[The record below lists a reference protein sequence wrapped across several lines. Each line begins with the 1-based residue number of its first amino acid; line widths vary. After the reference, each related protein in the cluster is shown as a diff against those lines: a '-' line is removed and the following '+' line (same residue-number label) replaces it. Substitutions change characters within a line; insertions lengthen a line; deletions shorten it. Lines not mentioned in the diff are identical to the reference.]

1 MNIGRELDRLKQMA
15 RIEDLSVDDSVSWSI
30 PKPPQEPSIA
40 HGIIKSLNREDETAT
55 IRVWAILENGGHSE
69 TDRDVEIEVG
79 RLRKI
84 ADFRTEENKQ
94 VSARIERIL
103 RDKVEEHNADN
114 PRYRAT
120 FRMLEACFRRGV
132 GAYRTN
138 PASVRGN
145 VRSADQWALA
155 RVNGLLYALRNG
167 KFRRTPYDRDLLP
180 SNHPLSS
187 KSYEGKQVGTVPEFI
202 RKNAQ
207 RGLDNLEFAGDGLVE
222 RTKREARLMRD
233 GQISEDKVIRMN
245 AWFKRHVSD
254 LDSPRANEYLRGEGR
269 MTAGQVAWLLWGG
282 DLDRSNRMRAQK
294 WAERQV
300 NRIRDEKA
308 FESAQELVKRRELL
322 RNSEW
327 TVRLNRFRTKQ
338 SRDEV
343 QSSYEKLIGDWDF
356 ALARQYFG
364 LLDSQ
369 RKTINKFLAE
379 NPPTIVGIQALVNN
393 QIDLTTTQWKED
405 LEAVYES
412 MCLDFAF
419 FQTDYLLPDEKD
431 NTVYTP
437 AEQERIARARR
448 RKPRKEIVEDGFYPR
463 RRGGARLPVNR
474 TAFDREAK
482 AFVQNRLDTFLPDM
496 SRTAKDNLNRAL
508 RKSFDE
514 VADLGLTGK
523 KAEDYIRRSISN
535 VIGKKNLGRAMGIA
549 RTEGSALSNFAMSQS
564 ATQTGLILTKEWLT
578 VRDGNVRDS
587 HIIADGTEINQEEQF
602 IIGGS
607 RMDYPSDSKY
617 GALPKEVINCRCTL
631 IYHERRI

>member
-1 MNIGRELDRLKQMA
+1 MA
-15 RIEDLSVDDSVSWSI
+15 RIDELSIDDAVSWSI

-40 HGIIKSLNREDETAT
+40 HGIIKSINREDKTAN
-55 IRVWAILENGGHSE
+55 IRVWAILEDGGHSE
-69 TDRDVEIEVG
+69 TDRDVEIEVS

-84 ADFRTEENKQ
+84 NDFRTEENKQ
-94 VSARIERIL
+94 VSARVERVL
-103 RDKVEEHNADN
+103 RDKVEEHNKDN

-120 FRMLEACFRRGV
+120 LRMLEAVFRRGI

-145 VRSADQWALA
+145 VRSADQWAFA
-155 RVNGLLYALRNG
+155 RVNAFLRALRSG
-167 KFRRTPYDRDLLP
+167 KFPRSAFDTDLLP

-187 KSYEGKQVGTVPEFI
+187 KSYEGKQVGTVPQFI
-202 RKNAQ
+202 RENAQ
-207 RGLDNLEFAGDGLVE
+207 RGLDNLEFAGDGLVD

-233 GQISEDKVIRMN
+233 GQISENKVIRMN

-254 LDSPRANEYLRGEGR
+254 LDSPRANEYLRGEGQIS
-269 MTAGQVAWLLWGG
+269 AGQVAWLLWGG
-282 DLDRSNRMRAQK
+282 DLGRENRMRAQK

-322 RNSEW
+322 RSSEW
-327 TVRLNRFRTKQ
+327 EVRLNRFRTKQ
-338 SRDEV
+338 SRSEV

-369 RKTINKFLAE
+369 RKTINKYLAE

-393 QIDLTTTQWKED
+393 QIDFTTTQWKQD
-405 LEAVYES
+405 LEEVYES

-419 FQTDYLLPDEKD
+419 FQADYLLPDEKD

-437 AEQERIARARR
+437 AEQERITRARR
-448 RKPRKEIVEDGFYPR
+448 RKPRKEIIEDGFYPR
-463 RRGGARLPVNR
+463 RRGGARLAVNR

-496 SRTAKDNLNRAL
+496 SKTAKDNLNRAL

-514 VADLGLTGK
+514 VSDLGLTGK
-523 KAEDYIRRSISN
+523 KAEDYIRRSISSK
-535 VIGKKNLGRAMGIA
+535 IGKKNLGRAMGIA

-564 ATQTGLILTKEWLT
+564 AKQTGLILTKEWLT

-617 GALPKEVINCRCTL
+617 GALAREVINCRCTL